1 MGSLLAQIGRIAGFV
16 GVLVCVIAVIW
27 RALGNFG
34 LLSVSVG
41 ALLQVGMAGVLVGCF
56 CLLVAQAEKR

>member
-1 MGSLLAQIGRIAGFV
+1 MGNLLVQIGRIAGFV

-34 LLSVSVG
+34 LLGVSVG

>member
-1 MGSLLAQIGRIAGFV
+1 MGNLLALIGRIAGYV
-16 GVLVCVIAVIW
+16 GILVCVIAVIW

-34 LLSVSVG
+34 LLGVSVG

-56 CLLVAQAEKR
+56 LLLLARAEQR

>member
-34 LLSVSVG
+34 
-41 ALLQVGMAGVLVGCF
+41 VLVGCF